1 MANILLAYHTT
12 DGHTRKICE
21 SLQSEMAGSG
31 QHVVV
36 ASLVDGN
43 VDPTRHDVIVI
54 GASIRYGHHNP
65 AVLEFIRAHQ
75 TQLESRP
82 SGFFS
87 VNLVARKPDKN
98 TSKTNPYVR
107 KFLAK
112 AGWKPNLV
120 GVFAGNLDYQRYG
133 PVDRRIIQFIMWLT
147 DGPTDTRAK
156 VDYTD
161 WNEVRR
167 YAEGIVALGAE
178 VNHVLHR

>member
-1 MANILLAYHTT
+1 M
-12 DGHTRKICE
+12 
-21 SLQSEMAGSG
+21 
-31 QHVVV
+31 
-36 ASLVDGN
+36 
-43 VDPTRHDVIVI
+43 
-54 GASIRYGHHNP
+54 
-65 AVLEFIRAHQ
+65 
-75 TQLESRP
+75 
-82 SGFFS
+82 
-87 VNLVARKPDKN
+87 
-98 TSKTNPYVR
+98 R